1 MAGTDIKFLMFNG
14 NGLEDP
20 EQHWFLCE
28 SVWILQWIQD
38 EDIKKA
44 QMVTTLGIHALDWY
58 MKFSIV
64 LVGVAQKNLDQI

>member
-1 MAGTDIKFLMFNG
+1 MAGTDIKLSIFNL

-20 EQHWFLCE
+20 EKHWFLYE
-28 SVWILQWIQD
+28 DIWTVQHVQD

-44 QMVTTLGIHALDWY
+44 HMVTNLRGHVLDWY

-64 LVGVAQKNLDQI
+64 LVGFE